1 MEIVKAIKVFFV
13 VVDNEPG
20 NLHEYPI
27 GVFENLEEAIA
38 AGVKAQAAAVY
49 EVHNMEKARRINID
63 EQKAAARKAAARKA
77 RKVA

>member
-27 GVFENLEEAIA
+27 GVFESLEEAIA
-38 AGVKAQAAAVY
+38 AGVKAEAAAVY
-49 EVHNMEKARRINID
+49 EVHNMEKKRRINID
-63 EQKAAARKAAARKA
+63 EQKVAARKAAARKA